1 MTLNKKLCIGTA
13 QFGTKYGISNK
24 SGKIKKK
31 ELDKL
36 FFILK
41 KKKIKFLDTSLNY
54 RNCEKILNKL
64 DLEKIEVISKI
75 PKIPK
80 RCPNINKWIENK
92 VTSSLKRINKK
103 SFYAILLHNPNDM
116 LTNKAN
122 MIYKSLLNLK
132 KNKKIKKIGISIY
145 DFENSIRILKRF
157 NFDILQCPYNVI
169 DRRLDN
175 IRYMNFFK
183 RKKIEIHVRSVFLQ
197 GLLLMKK
204 RPSKF
209 DKWAKLFEIWDKMN
223 KHNTLQSALNA
234 VNFVL
239 KNENINKIILGF
251 ENSNQLKSILQNY
264 QNKKTNYPKN
274 ISSKDLNLINPNNWN

>member
-1 MTLNKKLCIGTA
+1 MILNKKLCIGTA

-36 FFILK
+36 FLILK
-41 KKKIKFLDTSLNY
+41 KEKIKFLDTSIDY
-54 RNCEKILNKL
+54 KNCEKILNKL
-64 DLEKIEVISKI
+64 NLEKIKVISKI

-80 RCPNINKWIENK
+80 KCLNINKWIENK
-92 VTSSLKRINKK
+92 VILSLKKINKK
-103 SFYAILLHNPNDM
+103 SFYAILLHNSDDM

-122 MIYKSLLNLK
+122 AIYKSLLNLK
-132 KNKKIKKIGISIY
+132 KLKKIEKIGISIY
-145 DFENSIRILKRF
+145 DFEKSISILKKF
-157 NFDILQCPYNVI
+157 NFDIIQCPYNVI

-175 IRYMNFFK
+175 SRYINFFK

-209 DKWAKLFEIWDKMN
+209 DKWSKLFKIWDKMN
-223 KHNTLQSALNA
+223 KNNIPQSALNA

-239 KNENINKIILGF
+239 KNKNINKVILGF
-251 ENSNQLKSILQNY
+251 ENSNQLQSILKNY
-264 QNKKTNYPKN
+264 QNKKTDYPTN
-274 ISSKDLNLINPNNWN
+274 IISKDLNLINPNNWN

>member
-1 MTLNKKLCIGTA
+1 
-13 QFGTKYGISNK
+13 
-24 SGKIKKK
+24 
-31 ELDKL
+31 
-36 FFILK
+36 
-41 KKKIKFLDTSLNY
+41 
-54 RNCEKILNKL
+54 
-64 DLEKIEVISKI
+64 
-75 PKIPK
+75 
-80 RCPNINKWIENK
+80 
-92 VTSSLKRINKK
+92 
-103 SFYAILLHNPNDM
+103 M
-116 LTNKAN
+116 LTNKASI
-122 MIYKSLLNLK
+122 IYKSLLNLK

-175 IRYMNFFK
+175 SRYMNFFK

-209 DKWAKLFEIWDKMN
+209 DKWAKLFKIWDKMN
-223 KHNTLQSALNA
+223 KNNVLQSALNA

-239 KNENINKIILGF
+239 KNKNINKIILGF

-264 QNKKTNYPKN
+264 QNNKTNYPTN